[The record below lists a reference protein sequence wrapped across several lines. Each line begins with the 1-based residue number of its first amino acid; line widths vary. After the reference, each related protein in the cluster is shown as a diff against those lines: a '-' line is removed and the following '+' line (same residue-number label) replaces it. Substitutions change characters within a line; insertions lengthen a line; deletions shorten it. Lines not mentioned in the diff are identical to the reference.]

1 MIAALTDDDPEAVAE
16 AEAPGAE
23 GIELRTGPVAG
34 LDSGQVDTIDH
45 LIPAEVIEHTTIEIV
60 VKHIPEFVARGRT
73 SRRRSVAAI
82 ERLGRRRRA

>member
-60 VKHIPEFVARGRT
+60 VKHIP
-73 SRRRSVAAI
+73 SSLPAAAQAAAVP
-82 ERLGRRRRA
+82 LLQLSA